1 MRRHLTPILTAATA
15 TLLLAAACSSAD
27 STSEAGRSTGID
39 GDIELIAALQ
49 PVDDCDQL
57 LSDLQAEALDR
68 VGPYG
73 FDDGRYYVG
82 IAEDG
87 MAAPGAATS
96 SAEGD
101 DTAAVADAAAAPQTP
116 ATTTPGVSGT
126 NVQEAGVDEPDL
138 VKADD
143 ERILAVAGNELHWID
158 LAGGEPV
165 DAGSITLPG
174 SYGQQLLVSGDRAL
188 VLVSG
193 YGPPMPIEG
202 DVAVDSSYLPEETP
216 TSIVQVDLSGP
227 DSMAVTDT
235 LEVDGTILDARL
247 VGETARV
254 VVSSA
259 PDQLAFVYPSTP
271 TEEAEQIA
279 EEANRR
285 VVEESDLEDWLPS
298 YRRVTDPEGSD
309 EAVVDEG
316 PLVACDRMNEPTEF
330 AGFGTLSVLT
340 FDVTGELG
348 TGDAVGVLADGEQ
361 VYANAEHLYV
371 ATTQYEELDE
381 TTTTTV
387 PSTGVLPPVGGPD
400 TAIHRFS
407 ITGDGSAEYQ
417 VSGLVR
423 GRLLDQ
429 FSMSEEPAT
438 DGGGDDAVLRVATTD
453 DETTESY
460 VTTMRSDGEQ
470 LAELGQVGGLGEG
483 EEIYSVRFVGDVGY
497 VVTFR
502 QTDPLYTVDV
512 SDPAAPAVVGEL
524 ELLGYSAYLH
534 PIGEDLLL
542 GVGQDA
548 TATGQTTGTQLSL
561 FDVSDLARPQRLQ
574 QVSIPGASSA
584 AEYDHHAFLY
594 WPDTGLAVLPVQS
607 YGGDCIGPTDAIVPC
622 PGGEFTT
629 GPFTGAIG
637 FHVATDGI
645 DEVGRVAHED
655 GSTLTRSVV
664 VGDAL
669 YTLSDTSLVASDLA
683 TLAPRATLDLG

>member
-1 MRRHLTPILTAATA
+1 MRRHLTPLLTAATA
-15 TLLLAAACSSAD
+15 TALLAAACSSGGGVDTA
-27 STSEAGRSTGID
+27 ERSTGID
-39 GDIELIAALQ
+39 GDLQLIAALQ

-57 LSDLQAEALDR
+57 LADLQADALER

-73 FDDGRYYVG
+73 FDDGRYYFGG

-87 MAAPGAATS
+87 VAVPGAATA
-96 SAEGD
+96 AEGD
-101 DTAAVADAAAAPQTP
+101 DAAADAAAAPQTP

-126 NVQEAGVDEPDL
+126 NVQEAGVDEPDV
-138 VKADD
+138 VKADG
-143 ERILAVAGNELHWID
+143 ERILALVGGELHWID
-158 LAGGEPV
+158 LTGDKPV
-165 DAGSITLPG
+165 DAGSVALPG
-174 SYGQQLLVSGDRAL
+174 DAYGQQLLVVGDTAL
-188 VLVSG
+188 VLVNG
-193 YGPPMPIEG
+193 YGAPVAIEG
-202 DVAVDSSYLPEETP
+202 DVAVDSSFVPEETT
-216 TSIVQVDLSGP
+216 TSLVQVDLAGP
-227 DSMAVTDT
+227 DRMTVTNT

-247 VGETARV
+247 IGETARV
-254 VVSSA
+254 VLSSH
-259 PDQLAFVYPSTP
+259 PDELGFVYPSTP
-271 TEEAEQIA
+271 TEEAERVA
-279 EEANRR
+279 EETNRR
-285 VVEESDLEDWLPS
+285 VIEESDLEDWLPG
-298 YRRVTDPEGSD
+298 YRHVADPVGSD

-316 PLVACDRMNEPTEF
+316 TLVACDRMHEPADF
-330 AGFGTLSVLT
+330 AGFGTLAVLT
-340 FDVTGELG
+340 FDLTGDLG

-371 ATTQYEELDE
+371 ATTQYPELDD
-381 TTTTTV
+381 TTATTV
-387 PSTGVLPPVGGPD
+387 VPSDGVLPPFEGPD
-400 TAIHRFS
+400 TALHRFS
-407 ITGDGSAEYQ
+407 IIGDGPAEYQ
-417 VSGLVR
+417 VSGVVR

-438 DGGGDDAVLRVATTD
+438 DGGDDDAVLRVATTD
-453 DETTESY
+453 DETAESY
-460 VTTMRSDGEQ
+460 VTTLRSDGGQ
-470 LAELGQVGGLGEG
+470 LVELGQVGGLGEG

-512 SDPAAPAVVGEL
+512 SAPSSPTVVGEL

-561 FDVSDLARPQRLQ
+561 FDVSDLAAPERLQ

-594 WPDTGLAVLPVQS
+594 WPETGLAVLPVQS

-645 DEVGRVAHED
+645 DEVGRVTHDD